1 MTKNKKLLVL
11 LSMVLAFTLLVVGC
25 SKPATPGNSDTPTP
39 TKDTLI
45 VGHGADAKSLDPH
58 ASNDQ
63 PSSRVNKQ
71 IYETLIV
78 QNEAMELVPGL
89 ATKWTQ
95 IDELTY
101 EFELKKGV
109 KFHNGEEL
117 KASDVVFTFLR
128 AIDSPQVSA
137 IVGVNNPEKGILD
150 PSKIV
155 VIDDYKVQIGTYRPY
170 GPLLTHLAH
179 PAASI
184 LNEKAVNEKG
194 ADYGQNPVG
203 TGPFMLS
210 KWNTGDSIE
219 LVRFEEYH
227 GTPAKVKN
235 LIMRVITEN
244 ANRTIELET
253 GGVDIAYDIAAPD
266 VKKVEENSNLI
277 MLRDANLSTTYIGF
291 NSAKGPF
298 ADVRVRQ
305 AVNYALD
312 MDSIVEAVYLGTGSP
327 AKGPLGPNIFGSNQS
342 LKPYGYDVAKAKE
355 LMKEAGLEN
364 GFKTSIWTNENQL
377 RMDIA
382 EIAQNQL
389 KEIGIEAEVKVME
402 FAAYLTATEKGEHD
416 MFILGWGTVTGD
428 PDYGLY
434 PLFHSSQHGAAGNRT
449 FYTNAEVDSLLEKG
463 RTATDAKEREDA
475 YKKAQEI
482 IRDEAPWVF
491 TWIGENLTGTAKNVK
506 GFKQH
511 PAGHHFL
518 SGVYFE

>member
-25 SKPATPGNSDTPTP
+25 SKPATPGNSDTPVP
-39 TKDTLI
+39 TKDTLV
-45 VGHGADAKSLDPH
+45 VGHGADARSLDPH

-78 QNEAMELVPGL
+78 QNEEMALVPGL

-95 IDELTY
+95 VDETTF

-128 AIDSPQVSA
+128 AISSPQVSA

-150 PSKIV
+150 PAKIV
-155 VIDDYKVQIGTYRPY
+155 AVNDYTVRIGTYRPY

-184 LNEKAVNEKG
+184 LNEKAVNQFG
-194 ADYGQNPVG
+194 VDYGQNPSG
-203 TGPFMLS
+203 TGPFMLQ
-210 KWNTGDSIE
+210 KWNTGDNIE

-227 GTPAKVKN
+227 GEAAKVKN

-244 ANRTIELET
+244 ANRVIELET
-253 GGVDIAYDIAAPD
+253 GGVDIAYDIPAPD
-266 VKKVEENSNLI
+266 VKKVEANADLI
-277 MLRDANLSTTYIGF
+277 MLRDANLSTTYVGF
-291 NSAKGPF
+291 NTQKAPF
-298 ADVRVRQ
+298 NDVRVRQ
-305 AVNYALD
+305 AINYALN
-312 MDSIVEAVYLGTGSP
+312 MDAIVEAVYLGTGSP
-327 AKGPLGPNIFGSNQS
+327 AKGPLGPNIFGSNQK
-342 LKPYGYDVAKAKE
+342 LKPYGYDVEKAKQ
-355 LMKEAGLEN
+355 LMKEAGFEN

-389 KEIGIEAEVKVME
+389 KDIKIEAEVKVME
-402 FAAYLTATEKGEHD
+402 FAAYLTATENGEHD

-434 PLFHSSQHGAAGNRT
+434 PLFHSTQHGAAGNRT
-449 FYTNAEVDSLLEKG
+449 FYSNDEVDELLQKG
-463 RTATDAKEREDA
+463 RTATDMKEREAA
-475 YKKAQEI
+475 YLKAQEI
-482 IRDEAPWVF
+482 IREDAPWIF

-518 SGVYFE
+518 SKVYFE